1 MDRFALVLVV
11 IGAVVWGISGI
22 FGLNPVAWV
31 FGSMSALTR
40 IVYVLIGLCGLWSIK
55 FLFRERTVVKHNS

>member
-1 MDRFALVLVV
+1 MDRFALVLVI

-31 FGSMSALTR
+31 LGSMSALAR
-40 IVYVLIGLCGLWSIK
+40 IVYVLIGLAGLWSIK
-55 FLFRERTVVKHNS
+55 LLFRERTLVKHHE